1 MGLFHEVVYTFTI
14 GCKIVFLAYISAF
27 FNSLTQLRNE
37 KQLKSETK
45 SLIFRF
51 NQKSLNDFN
60 FKNGIKP
67 KNSLFLFF
75 TKHKHTKLG
84 LNKNLFKQTAIYGL
98 ATVFPRML
106 SFFLV
111 RLYTGILPTGE
122 YGEVS
127 IVLSWMVFLNVV
139 LSYGMETAFF
149 RFYNSESDKQNVIA
163 TSTISIFWSSII
175 FLFGALIFRGTLASW
190 ANVDVQYVTYAI
202 WILVLDALVIVPFS
216 KLRANQKPMLY
227 AIIKIGNVAVNLV
240 LNLFFLTLLPTIAA
254 ASPNSFIGNL
264 YVENYEIGYIFVSNL
279 AASLLTLLVL
289 SPNYLSLTRKFDKV
303 LWKKR
308 MQYGLPILVAGI
320 AFAVNE
326 HFDKILLDKWLP
338 ENVAKSE
345 VGAYSAC
352 YKLGLFMVL
361 FATAFRLGIEPF
373 FFSHSNHENAPQTYA
388 MITKYFVIFGSLIL
402 LGVIVFADVL
412 KFLLLDNKSYWEAMK
427 VVPLIILA
435 NFFLGIYNNLSVWY
449 KLTDRTKMGAY
460 ISIVGAILTLVL
472 NYLLIPKFSYYG
484 SAIATIVAYGSMMF
498 ISYILG
504 NRYFPIPYDME
515 KIGGY
520 LGLSIVFSAISFY
533 GFRENY
539 FVGIP
544 LLLLFMYF
552 VYHNEKVIIL
562 SIIKRKK

>member
-1 MGLFHEVVYTFTI
+1 
-14 GCKIVFLAYISAF
+14 
-27 FNSLTQLRNE
+27 
-37 KQLKSETK
+37 
-45 SLIFRF
+45 
-51 NQKSLNDFN
+51 
-60 FKNGIKP
+60 
-67 KNSLFLFF
+67 
-75 TKHKHTKLG
+75 LG
-84 LNKNLFKQTAIYGL
+84 LYKSLFKQTAIYGL
-98 ATVFPRML
+98 ATVLPRML
-106 SFFLV
+106 SFLLV

-127 IVLSWMVFLNVV
+127 IVLSWMVFFNVV

-149 RFYNSESDKQNVIA
+149 RFYNSETDKENVIA

-175 FLFGALIFRGTLASW
+175 FLFGALIFRGTLASL
-190 ANVDVQYVTYAI
+190 ANVEVQYITYAI

-216 KLRANQKPMLY
+216 KLRANQRPMLY
-227 AIIKIGNVAVNLV
+227 AIIKIGNVAVNLL
-240 LNLFFLTLLPTIAA
+240 LNLFFLLLLPKIAETN
-254 ASPNSFIGNL
+254 PNSFIGNL

-289 SPNYLSLTRKFDKV
+289 SPNYLSLTRKFDAA
-303 LWKKR
+303 LWKKM

-326 HFDKILLDKWLP
+326 HFDKILLGYWLP
-338 ENVAKSE
+338 ESVAKSE

-373 FFSHSNHENAPQTYA
+373 FFSHSNNENAPQTYA

-412 KFLLLDNKSYWEAMK
+412 KFLLLENKSYWEAMK

-435 NFFLGIYNNLSVWY
+435 NFCLGIYNNLSVWY

-460 ISIVGAILTLVL
+460 ISIVGAVLTLVL

-484 SAIATIVAYGSMMF
+484 SAIATIAAYGSMMF
-498 ISYILG
+498 VSYVLG
-504 NRYFPIPYDME
+504 NRYYPIPYDME

-520 LGLSIVFSAISFY
+520 LGLSILFSAISFY

-544 LLLLFMYF
+544 LLMLFVYF
-552 VYHNEKVIIL
+552 VYHNEKATIL

>member
-1 MGLFHEVVYTFTI
+1 MGLY
-14 GCKIVFLAYISAF
+14 
-27 FNSLTQLRNE
+27 
-37 KQLKSETK
+37 KS
-45 SLIFRF
+45 
-51 NQKSLNDFN
+51 
-60 FKNGIKP
+60 
-67 KNSLFLFF
+67 
-75 TKHKHTKLG
+75 
-84 LNKNLFKQTAIYGL
+84 LFKQTAIYGL
-98 ATVFPRML
+98 ATVLPRML
-106 SFFLV
+106 SFLLV

-127 IVLSWMVFLNVV
+127 IVLSWMVFFNVV

-149 RFYNSESDKQNVIA
+149 RFYNSETDKENVIA

-175 FLFGALIFRGTLASW
+175 FLFGALIFRGTLASL
-190 ANVDVQYVTYAI
+190 ANVEVQYITYAI

-216 KLRANQKPMLY
+216 KLRANQRPMLY
-227 AIIKIGNVAVNLV
+227 AIIKIGNVAVNLL
-240 LNLFFLTLLPTIAA
+240 LNIFFLLLLPKIAA
-254 ASPNSFIGNL
+254 ANPNSFIGNL

-289 SPNYLSLTRKFDKV
+289 SPNYLSLTRKFDV
-303 LWKKR
+303 ALWKKM

-326 HFDKILLDKWLP
+326 HFDKILLGYWLP
-338 ENVAKSE
+338 DNIAKSE

-373 FFSHSNHENAPQTYA
+373 FFSHSNHEKAPQTYA

-435 NFFLGIYNNLSVWY
+435 NFCLGIYNNLSVWY

-460 ISIVGAILTLVL
+460 ISIVGAVLTLVL

-484 SAIATIVAYGSMMF
+484 SAIATIAAYGSMMF
-498 ISYILG
+498 ISYVLG
-504 NRYFPIPYDME
+504 NRYYPIPYDME

-520 LGLSIVFSAISFY
+520 LGLSILFSAISFY

-544 LLLLFMYF
+544 LLLLFVYF
-552 VYHNEKVIIL
+552 VYHNEKATIL